1 MYFGGLFSA
10 GEALSNPEAEY
21 AVIDDIAGGIKFFP
35 RYKDWLGCQ
44 YEFMLK
50 ELYRE
55 PRLFK
60 WGRPCIWCSNTDPRL
75 DVTEAEVEWLEA
87 NCIFV
92 YIDRPIFHASTG

>member
-10 GEALSNPEAEY
+10 REALDNPKAEY

-35 RYKDWLGCQ
+35 RFKDWLGCQ
-44 YEFMLK
+44 AEFQLK

-60 WGRPCIWCSNTDPRL
+60 WGKPTIWCSNEDPRAGL
-75 DVTEAEVEWLEA
+75 GEPDVDWLEG

-92 YIDRPIFHASTG
+92 QVSTPIFHANTE